1 MSNFKWL
8 FFGLCL
14 LLLVADG
21 VASAE
26 SGSKSDKPIVAV
38 ANYPLK
44 YFAEQIVG
52 DDEAD
57 IKIGK
62 ISVSSPISRAL
73 IGKYSGDVAE
83 VETPGGYKEFEI
95 LDVKYV

>member
-14 LLLVADG
+14 LLWVVDG

-26 SGSKSDKPIVAV
+26 SGSQSDKPIVAV

-52 DDEAD
+52 DDIEVIFPIPSD
-57 IKIGK
+57 IDPAFWIPQPKG
-62 ISVSSPISRAL
+62 VLA
-73 IGKYSGDVAE
+73 
-83 VETPGGYKEFEI
+83 FQ
-95 LDVKYV
+95 